1 MTDSGTDVGV
11 IGIGIHPFGRHPG
24 VSGLQMAAHAARA
37 ALDDAGVRW
46 DDIDFAAGGSDAAG
60 NADTTVAD
68 LGLTGIPFINV
79 RNGCATG
86 GSALTT
92 AHAMLSSGSADLAL
106 VVGFDKHPPGAF
118 NPLPEE
124 WGLGSWYGETGLML
138 TTQFFAMKIQRY
150 MSEHG
155 ISSSTLAKVAAKAFR
170 NGSANPNA
178 WRRSPLSE
186 QEILGS
192 RMVNHP
198 LTQYM
203 FCSPGEGAVALVL
216 ARGERLRR
224 ASAPPVYLRSV
235 VFRTRRFGSF
245 EVFSPSIPIESGRA
259 GQSPTAEAAA
269 AAFEQAGVG
278 PEDVDVA
285 QLQDTESGAEVMHL
299 AETGL
304 CQHGEQEAL
313 IQGGATEIGGR
324 LPVNTDGGCIANGE
338 PIGASGLRQV
348 HEVVLQLR
356 GEAGDRQAPG
366 PRRVGF
372 TQVYGAPGVS
382 ACAVLTR

>member
-1 MTDSGTDVGV
+1 MSTDDGV
-11 IGIGIHPFGRHPG
+11 AVVGIGIHPFGRHPG
-24 VSGLQMAAHAARA
+24 VSGLEMGAAAARA
-37 ALDDAGVRW
+37 ALADAGIGWQQV
-46 DDIDFAAGGSDAAG
+46 DFAAGGSDAAG
-60 NADTTVAD
+60 NADTTVSV
-68 LGLTGIPFINV
+68 LGLTGVPFINV

-92 AHAMLSSGSADLAL
+92 AHAMLSAGSAEIAL

-118 NPLPEE
+118 NPLPED

-150 MSEHG
+150 MAEHG
-155 ISSSTLAKVAAKAFR
+155 ISESTLAKVASKAFE
-170 NGSANPNA
+170 NGASNPNA
-178 WRRSPLSE
+178 WRRRPLTEEEVLASK
-186 QEILGS
+186 
-192 RMVNHP
+192 MVNHP

-216 ARGERLRR
+216 ARGDR
-224 ASAPPVYLRSV
+224 AKSLGRTPIRLRSV
-235 VFRTRRFGSF
+235 AFRTRRFGSF
-245 EVFSPSIPIESGRA
+245 EVFSPSIPIESA
-259 GQSPTAEAAA
+259 PSPTSEAAA
-269 AAFEQAGVG
+269 AAFEQAGIG

-304 CQHGEQEAL
+304 CQHGEQESL
-313 IQGGATEIGGR
+313 IQSGAIRLDGR
-324 LPVNTDGGCIANGE
+324 LPVNTDGGCLANGE

-356 GEAGDRQAPG
+356 GEAGERQVAG
-366 PRRVGF
+366 PHRVGF

-382 ACAVLTR
+382 ACTVLSR